1 MKHEK
6 VLDLSWDTIFKI
18 ALSILLFY
26 FFLQIKDVVIWFV
39 FAIIISILF
48 NPSID
53 FLKKIKIP
61 RAVGASIIYI
71 LAFGTLSLT
80 FYSVIASL
88 VSELEQFSQVV
99 PSYLK
104 EISPLLRDFGIEA
117 FDNIENFIN
126 TIKGSLSELTTAVFN
141 ASFAF
146 FGGIFTTLFVITMA
160 FFLSLEEK
168 IIDRAVFLIFPKRY
182 EEYALSLWKR
192 SQKQVSGW
200 FLSRILSCIFVG
212 SATYIS
218 ALILDIR
225 YPLSFGLVAGIFNF
239 IPYIGPLVSGVFF
252 FLVTVMDGFG
262 KAIFIVI
269 IFTIIGLIEN
279 GILNPV
285 LSKKFIG
292 LSPVIVILS
301 LSIGGI
307 LWGVL
312 GAFLAVP
319 LAGITFQFVKEF
331 LEKKKQE
338 ESVV

>member
-117 FDNIENFIN
+117 FDSIENFIN

-146 FGGIFTTLFVITMA
+146 FGGIFTTLFVVTMA

-182 EEYALSLWKR
+182 EKYALSLWKR

-218 ALILDIR
+218 ALILGIR

-239 IPYIGPLVSGVFF
+239 IPYIGPLVSSVFF

>member
-182 EEYALSLWKR
+182 EKYALSLWKR

-218 ALILDIR
+218 ALILGIR

-239 IPYIGPLVSGVFF
+239 IPYIGPLVSSVFF

>member
-117 FDNIENFIN
+117 FDSIENFIN

-146 FGGIFTTLFVITMA
+146 FGGIFTTLFVVTMA

-182 EEYALSLWKR
+182 EEYAISLWKR

-218 ALILDIR
+218 ALILGIR

-239 IPYIGPLVSGVFF
+239 IPYIGPLVSSVFF

>member
-104 EISPLLRDFGIEA
+104 EISPLLRDLGIEA
-117 FDNIENFIN
+117 FDNIQDLIN
-126 TIKGSLSELTTAVFN
+126 TIKGSLIELTTAVFN

-182 EEYALSLWKR
+182 EEYAISLWKR

-218 ALILDIR
+218 ALILNIR

-239 IPYIGPLVSGVFF
+239 IPYIGPLVSSIFF
-252 FLVTVMDGFG
+252 FLITVMDGFG

-269 IFTIIGLIEN
+269 VFQIIQLIEN
-279 GILNPV
+279 GILTPV

-292 LSPVIVILS
+292 LSPVIVLLS

>member
-126 TIKGSLSELTTAVFN
+126 IIKGSLSELTTAVFN

-182 EEYALSLWKR
+182 EKYALSLWKR

-218 ALILDIR
+218 ALILGIR

-239 IPYIGPLVSGVFF
+239 IPYIGPLVSSVFF

>member
-126 TIKGSLSELTTAVFN
+126 IIKGSLSELTTAVFN

-182 EEYALSLWKR
+182 EKYALSLWKR

-218 ALILDIR
+218 ALILGIR

-239 IPYIGPLVSGVFF
+239 IPYIGPLVSSVFF

-269 IFTIIGLIEN
+269 VFQIIQLIEN
-279 GILNPV
+279 GILTPV

-292 LSPVIVILS
+292 LSPVIVLLS

>member
-117 FDNIENFIN
+117 FDSIENFIN

-182 EEYALSLWKR
+182 EKYALSLWKR

-218 ALILDIR
+218 ALILGIR

-239 IPYIGPLVSGVFF
+239 IPYIGPLVSSVFF